1 MPLMLREEIE
11 EIGEG
16 EEIHCSCVCGTNC
29 IFIGIVIFC
38 PEMHIFHSD
47 AGAEVVLQN
56 CQVIVASFGCCC
68 S

>member
-38 PEMHIFHSD
+38 PEIHIFHSD

-56 CQVIVASFGCCC
+56 
-68 S
+68 